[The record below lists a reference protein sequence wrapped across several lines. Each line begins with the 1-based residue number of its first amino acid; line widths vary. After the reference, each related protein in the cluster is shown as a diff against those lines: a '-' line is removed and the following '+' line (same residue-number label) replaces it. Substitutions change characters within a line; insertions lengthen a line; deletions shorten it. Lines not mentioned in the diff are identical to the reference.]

1 MIERRDAHNRM
12 NIGSAGMRPGRMNV
26 GSAGMRP
33 SRMNV
38 GSAGMRPSR
47 MNVGSADTRQ
57 VQLSPRKKK
66 DRIFRP
72 DTPNNLRLPD
82 LYTPGK
88 L

>member
-1 MIERRDAHNRM
+1 MIERRDAQRGDAHNRM
-12 NIGSAGMRPGRMNV
+12 NIGSAGK
-26 GSAGMRP
+26 RP

-47 MNVGSADTRQ
+47 MNVGSADMRQ
-57 VQLSPRKKK
+57 VQLSPRMKK

-82 LYTPGK
+82 SYTPGK